1 MEEIMTNQES
11 ENTRVWQPNVNALP
25 AIVRA
30 NMNLSMTPSQRRH
43 RQHIVER
50 AIADMVRH
58 GETDETTVGQAIF
71 ARNRTV
77 EERLGIELKWKPC
90 NSYVK
95 GRLFRFKKS

>member
-1 MEEIMTNQES
+1 MEEIMTNQEQES

-58 GETDETTVGQAIF
+58 GETDETTVIINYEEVDKS
-71 ARNRTV
+71 RNVVTLEHTV
-77 EERLGIELKWKPC
+77 TFYKIR
-90 NSYVK
+90 V
-95 GRLFRFKKS
+95 

>member
-1 MEEIMTNQES
+1 MTNQEQES

-58 GETDETTVGQAIF
+58 GETDETTVII
-71 ARNRTV
+71 NYEEVDKSSNIVTLEHTV
-77 EERLGIELKWKPC
+77 TFYKLR
-90 NSYVK
+90 V
-95 GRLFRFKKS
+95 